1 VAWFFVLL
9 FTLCGLSRSVG
20 DHVML
25 GETITFRKCFSS
37 AMKKFGDIFVM
48 GLLLLFA
55 LFIFYILFLI
65 VVFVAALIMGVIIG
79 LTASAQLPRWLAAT
93 IIVIT
98 VLIILALGLFV
109 LLLLIARIVFL
120 PQAVMIEGQR
130 VGNALSRAMR
140 LGANSWYKVGAIVLF
155 IYFVSASLLAAI
167 TLPVV
172 AGLYLVGMSPVEF
185 FLTPTGSILYSSFSQ
200 LSNIL
205 VLPLWVVSYTLLYFD
220 SRVRKEAY
228 DLELLAT
235 ELAPGFH
242 WTPSM
247 QGSPI
252 GYRPVPQTAYV
263 QTSPLGLSNMG
274 GFTPPPPTQIAPAGD
289 LSSGLNAAAPS
300 GQVEPFAQ
308 TPAPLVSTPAQEPV
322 TNGGEPLQRDC
333 PQCGA
338 VMMPR
343 ARFCIRCGAP
353 A

>member
-1 VAWFFVLL
+1 
-9 FTLCGLSRSVG
+9 
-20 DHVML
+20 
-25 GETITFRKCFSS
+25 
-37 AMKKFGDIFVM
+37 
-48 GLLLLFA
+48 
-55 LFIFYILFLI
+55 
-65 VVFVAALIMGVIIG
+65 
-79 LTASAQLPRWLAAT
+79 
-93 IIVIT
+93 
-98 VLIILALGLFV
+98 
-109 LLLLIARIVFL
+109 
-120 PQAVMIEGQR
+120 MIEGQR
-130 VGNALSRAMR
+130 VGNALGRAMR
-140 LGANSWYKVGAIVLF
+140 LGANNWYKVGAIVLF

-172 AGLYLVGMSPVEF
+172 AGLQLVGLSPVEF
-185 FLTPTGSILYSSFSQ
+185 FLSPTGSILYSSFSQ

-247 QGSPI
+247 HGPPV
-252 GYRPVPQTAYV
+252 GYYPVPQTAYV

-274 GFTPPPPTQIAPAGD
+274 GFPPPPPTR
-289 LSSGLNAAAPS
+289 AAPVADLRS
-300 GQVEPFAQ
+300 EFDSSAPNGQGEPIAQ
-308 TPAPLVSTPAQEPV
+308 ALAPPVSTTAQELAV
-322 TNGGEPLQRDC
+322 NEGESLERNC

-338 VMMPR
+338 VIMPR